1 MTSRNRHLTTAA
13 TLLAGV
19 LVLGVMAVVGYRQL
33 TEPFGAEEPAAQA
46 EGCPDGQHEVS
57 KKTLRRSEVKV
68 SVYNAGSI
76 KGAAGR
82 TMAALERGGFQP
94 GEVGNAPASVKAR
107 TPKVYTTKAD
117 DPAAQ
122 LVARYL
128 GKGASVVHA
137 DEDFGPGV
145 DVFIG
150 KRLPKPNKK
159 AAKTIRLKE
168 PTTSCVAD
176 R

>member
-1 MTSRNRHLTTAA
+1 MTSRKRHLTTAA

-46 EGCPDGQHEVS
+46 EGCPDGQHEVT
-57 KKTLRRSEVKV
+57 KKTVRRSEVKV
-68 SVYNAGSI
+68 SVYNAGGV

-82 TMAALERGGFQP
+82 TMTSLERAGFRP
-94 GEVGNAPASVKAR
+94 GEVGNAPDNIKAR
-107 TPKVYTTKAD
+107 RAKVYTTEAD
-117 DPAAQ
+117 DPGAL

-128 GKGASVVHA
+128 GKGTSVVHT